1 MRLVAFVRDPS
12 VYESEVQEDA
22 LLGAVN
28 ADGDYRIVK
37 NSNDTY
43 ILGHFTPLYE
53 GGQWVINDPIFT
65 LDPTP
70 ISADS
75 TFVEN
80 YRSSNFNINLASI
93 LPVYSVVQR
102 DIPILTLLGQPVG
115 DIGTNDSEVSVI
127 VDDTA
132 PYYSFAE

>member
-28 ADGDYRIVK
+28 ADGEYRIVK
-37 NSNDTY
+37 NSNDAY

-53 GGQWVINDPIFT
+53 GGQWVFNDPLFT

-75 TFVEN
+75 NFLDLYPSRE
-80 YRSSNFNINLASI
+80 FNINLDSI
-93 LPVYSVVQR
+93 APVLSVVQGE
-102 DIPILTLLGQPVG
+102 IPSLCLFGIPLL
-115 DIGTNDSEVSVI
+115 DIGTNDSEVPVI

-132 PYYSFAE
+132 PYYSLAE